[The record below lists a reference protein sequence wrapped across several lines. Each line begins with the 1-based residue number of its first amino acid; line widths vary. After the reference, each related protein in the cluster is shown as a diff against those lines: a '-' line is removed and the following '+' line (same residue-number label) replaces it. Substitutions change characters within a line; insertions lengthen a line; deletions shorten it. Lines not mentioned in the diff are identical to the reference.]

1 MRDAA
6 PPPQWAGR
14 VHRWPFDPLAGKYTD
29 AVENF
34 RGKQPVHQGV
44 LRRIESRWG
53 TFWQGD
59 FTEFTQPGIFQIETE
74 QQITVPFAIGPAP
87 YGRLLRG
94 YLTMRQG
101 ARGGL
106 QPLVP
111 VCLRASGGHGFH
123 GSARAEG
130 ANCLTLAQRAW
141 QYAQSRRHDQRTLF
155 LCASFMPRWSCQA
168 GSRLVSPRD
177 VFELAEA
184 LQGRQDSGRRGTSAL
199 LPGKD

>member
-1 MRDAA
+1 MPCGSPKTEFLLCTSQLGFRPQSPKTVTLVPPDAGAALPETIPFFLQRFPSRRMRDAA

-94 YLTMRQG
+94 YLT
-101 ARGGL
+101 
-106 QPLVP
+106 
-111 VCLRASGGHGFH
+111 
-123 GSARAEG
+123 SARCARPTTPG
-130 ANCLTLAQRAW
+130 A
-141 QYAQSRRHDQRTLF
+141 S
-155 LCASFMPRWSCQA
+155 MPSCEW
-168 GSRLVSPRD
+168 RPWLPR
-177 VFELAEA
+177 FCPA
-184 LQGRQDSGRRGTSAL
+184 LRGPTA
-199 LPGKD
+199 